1 MYDKRKALIAA
12 LNAVGF
18 NRGSKLSASQ
28 ITEIET
34 IMKDE
39 YGLEVHVNQDDEF
52 ENLKTSMNYIVFE
65 NKSALEF
72 CGTPPDGK
80 ARRRERRRQ
89 ERIKRKINRV

>member
-12 LNAVGF
+12 LNAIGF
-18 NRGSKLSASQ
+18 NRGDKLSVSQ
-28 ITEIET
+28 IGEFER

-39 YGLEVHVNQDDEF
+39 YGIEVHIKEDDEL
-52 ENLKTSMNYIVFE
+52 ERLKTSMKTYVLE
-65 NKSALEF
+65 SKPALEF

-89 ERIKRKINRV
+89 ERMKRKKK

>member
-1 MYDKRKALIAA
+1 MYDKRKAFIAA

-18 NRGSKLSASQ
+18 NRGSKLSVSQ
-28 ITEIET
+28 ISEIER

-39 YGLEVHVNQDDEF
+39 YGIEVKIQEDDEF
-52 ENLKTSMNYIVFE
+52 ERMRTSMNTYVLE
-65 NKSALEF
+65 SKPALEY

-89 ERIKRKINRV
+89 ERMKRKYK